1 MNELLITGIP
11 RSGTTLTTAI
21 VDGLENT
28 LALSE
33 PSNHTSLLDSTNS
46 AAEYVH
52 EIYRDLKE
60 KRLQYLRG
68 LPINDRR
75 YDTGEPLTNYFTRSQ
90 GAVHSLGKEIP
101 LDKPGLSADFL
112 LASKH
117 NAHYTAVLPS
127 ILHLTDLSVIAVIRH
142 PIPTILSWR
151 SLQLP
156 VSKGRLPAGERY
168 WKELRM
174 WIDQRHSLMTTQV
187 GIYELFCQRYLTFG
201 DKIKLIR
208 YEDLVSDEYLL
219 ARFLGRS
226 VKRRVEIQKPNL
238 DNEYPVHEIDEIR
251 RILLEIAPC
260 SLDLYPDLVSSFNLN
275 QEKRNG

>member
-1 MNELLITGIP
+1 MNELIITGIP

-33 PSNHTSLLDSTNS
+33 PSSHTSLLDSTNS

-52 EIYRDLKE
+52 EIYQDLKE
-60 KRLQYLRG
+60 IRLQYLRG

-75 YDTGEPLTNYFTRSQ
+75 YDTGEPLTNYFTKSQ
-90 GAVHSLGKEIP
+90 GTVHSLSKEIP
-101 LDKPGLSADFL
+101 LDKPGLSEDFL

-127 ILHLTDLSVIAVIRH
+127 ILQLTDLSVIAVIRH
-142 PIPTILSWR
+142 PISTILSWR

-156 VSKGRLPAGERY
+156 VSKGRLPAGEKY

-187 GIYELFCQRYLTFG
+187 GIYELFCKRYLTFG

-226 VKRRVEIQKPNL
+226 VKRKVEIQNPNL
-238 DNEYPVHEIDEIR
+238 DNEYPVHEIDAIR

-260 SLDLYPDLVSSFNLN
+260 SLDLYPDLANEDLIPSI
-275 QEKRNG
+275 